1 MLTPTLR
8 YSLSVLLLVGAPS
21 LTAATF
27 VKTPWLVPAGQAGK
41 MHVVFQTS
49 AAPGSVQVSYGTT
62 PDASDAAAPAP
73 TMTNSAFVYRAT
85 LSGLNPGQ
93 RIYYK
98 VTMDGVVNTGSFLA
112 PRGVDANDLTFY
124 AYGDTRTNPQYHNNV
139 AKAMLSDVNL
149 VPNKRASFVL
159 HSADYVATGSSESD
173 WTSTFFNAS
182 TGPDIR
188 ALLANL
194 PLYGVIG
201 NHEGSAGLPLLKK
214 YWSHELWATSGWYF
228 SFDYGPVH
236 VAVVDIETG
245 TSFAVGSA
253 QYNWLKADLQNSTAP
268 LKVVT
273 WHSPAYSAGGGHS
286 DHATAKSTLV
296 PLCEQNGVQIVING
310 DNHYYARIPVNGVH
324 HITSGGG
331 GAPLYTPVAS
341 TPNLAK
347 SSSSYHFIRFDVS
360 PSLGTATGTVLNT
373 TGGVIESFTVPLNTA
388 ASDIVITGQPQSTTV
403 TAPAAA
409 TFSVTA
415 TGSGTLGYQWKKN
428 GTAISGATSASYTTP
443 ATTTT
448 DSGAKYSVTVTNSTG
463 SKTSNEATLTV
474 NGAPVAPAI
483 TTQPVSKT
491 VAAPATATFSVVAS
505 GTAPLSYQWKKNNVA
520 IPGATAASYTTPA
533 TTSADNGAVF
543 AVTVTNSVGSVTSSN
558 ATLTVTTS
566 TTFNEVESNNT
577 AATANVVPDSASKI
591 VGYISSSSD
600 GDYFKLNVGTGRT
613 LKVVMTGPSG
623 SSYDYDLYFY
633 NAAGT
638 TLAKGE
644 GSTTS
649 ETVSWTNSGSAA
661 IITVHVKRY
670 KGSSTSTP
678 YNLVVTR

>member
-1 MLTPTLR
+1 MSSIPFRLG
-8 YSLSVLLLVGAPS
+8 LSALLLLGTHALV
-21 LTAATF
+21 AATY
-27 VKTPWLVPAGQAGK
+27 VKTPWLVPAAQAGK

-49 AAPGSVQVSYGTT
+49 AIPGSVQVSYGTT
-62 PDASDAAAPAP
+62 PEAADGVAPAP

-98 VTMDGVVNTGSFLA
+98 VTMDGVVNSGSFLA
-112 PRGVDANDLTFY
+112 PRGADTDDLTFY

-139 AKAMLSDVNL
+139 AKAMVADLNL
-149 VPNKRASFVL
+149 VPNNRGTFVL

-188 ALLANL
+188 TLLANL

-214 YWSHELWATSGWYF
+214 YWPHELWASSGWYF

-253 QYNWLKADLQNSTAP
+253 QYNWLKTDLQNSSAP

-286 DHATAKSTLV
+286 DHAAAKSTLV
-296 PLCEQNGVQIVING
+296 PLCEQNGVQLVING

-347 SSSSYHFIRFDVS
+347 SSSSYHFLRFEVS
-360 PSLGTATGTVLNT
+360 PALGTATGTVLNT
-373 TGGVIESFTVPLNTA
+373 TGGVIESFTVPLNA
-388 ASDIVITGQPQSTTV
+388 PASDITITGQPQSTTV
-403 TAPAAA
+403 TVPATA

-415 TGSGTLGYQWKKN
+415 TGSGTLAYQWKKN
-428 GTAISGATSASYTTP
+428 GAAISGATSASYTTP
-443 ATTTT
+443 ATTTA
-448 DSGAKYSVTVTNSTG
+448 DSGAKYSVTVTNSTA
-463 SKTSNEATLTV
+463 SKTSSEAILTV
-474 NGAPVAPAI
+474 KPNTTPVNLALL
-483 TTQPVSKT
+483 K
-491 VAAPATATFSVVAS
+491 PATA
-505 GTAPLSYQWKKNNVA
+505 
-520 IPGATAASYTTPA
+520 
-533 TTSADNGAVF
+533 
-543 AVTVTNSVGSVTSSN
+543 SS
-558 ATLTVTTS
+558 
-566 TTFNEVESNNT
+566 
-577 AATANVVPDSASKI
+577 
-591 VGYISSSSD
+591 
-600 GDYFKLNVGTGRT
+600 
-613 LKVVMTGPSG
+613 
-623 SSYDYDLYFY
+623 
-633 NAAGT
+633 
-638 TLAKGE
+638 
-644 GSTTS
+644 
-649 ETVSWTNSGSAA
+649 TNSGKSPAMALDGNTSTNWASAK
-661 IITVHVKRY
+661 ITASSKTQWLAVNLGAAANVAR
-670 KGSSTSTP
+670 GRVNWSTSNYATAYAIQYLNGSTWTTAWSTASNTSGGQKEMTFP
-678 YNLVVTR
+678 AASAQQWRVLCTTNKANYYTIYEFELYAQ